1 MYPQR
6 YFYAWHN
13 PIYSMGGYPM
23 AFILDDINERAL
35 RDPAAF
41 IRECDAEFD
50 AKVRHVADMIEKHR
64 EKSPI
69 VLMSGPSGSGKTTAS
84 KKIEEELLR
93 RGINTYALPM
103 DNYFRTIDDNSPRT
117 ANGELDL
124 ESPKCV
130 DMELLSEHFR
140 YLSRGEAIDIPKY
153 VFAEHRRSDLPSQTI
168 KLGIN
173 DIVVAEGIHALNDEL
188 TAANPDALK
197 LYISARSNVEDDGE
211 VCFKATW
218 MRLVRRIVRD
228 NLFRGASPDYTF
240 SLWANVRRGEKLNIS
255 PFKDKADWK
264 FDSSFPYEVCVMK
277 TVAQQLFINIPK
289 GTERYEELQSIGPT
303 FDLFEAIDPKHLLPD
318 SLITE
323 FLGGGKYKY
332 H

>member
-1 MYPQR
+1 
-6 YFYAWHN
+6 
-13 PIYSMGGYPM
+13 M
-23 AFILDDINERAL
+23 AFSLADINQRAIT
-35 RDPAAF
+35 DPAAF
-41 IRECDAEFD
+41 IRECDAEYD
-50 AKVRHVADMIEKHR
+50 AKIRHAADIIIKNR
-64 EKSPI
+64 ERSPV
-69 VLMSGPSGSGKTTAS
+69 VLMSGPSGSGKTTTS

-93 RGINTYALPM
+93 RGIATRALSM
-103 DNYFRTIDDNSPRT
+103 DSYFRTVDENSPRT
-117 ANGELDL
+117 PEGTLDL

-140 YLSRGEAIDIPKY
+140 RLARGEAIDVPKY
-153 VFAEHRRSDLPSQTI
+153 IFGEHRRADVPSQTI
-168 KLGIN
+168 KLDKN

-188 TAANPDALK
+188 TNSNPDALK
-197 LYISARSNVEDDGE
+197 LYISARSDVENNGT
-211 VCFKATW
+211 VCFKGTW

-228 NLFRGASPDYTF
+228 KLFRGASPEYTF

-277 TVAQQLFINIPK
+277 SVAQELFKTIPA
-289 GTERYEELQSIGPT
+289 GTERYDELKTISPA
-303 FDLFEAIDPKHLLPD
+303 FDLFETIDPKLLLSD
-318 SLITE
+318 SLLTE

>member
-1 MYPQR
+1 
-6 YFYAWHN
+6 
-13 PIYSMGGYPM
+13 M
-23 AFILDDINERAL
+23 AFLLDEINQRAKN
-35 RDPAAF
+35 DPADF

-50 AKVRHVADMIEKHR
+50 AKVRHVADMIEKNR
-64 EKSPI
+64 EKSPV
-69 VLMSGPSGSGKTTAS
+69 VLMSGPSGSGKTTTS

-93 RGINTYALPM
+93 RGINTFALPM

-130 DMELLSEHFR
+130 DMKLLSEHFDR
-140 YLSRGEAIDIPKY
+140 LSRGEPIDVPKY
-153 VFAEHRRSDLPSQTI
+153 LFAEHKRSDVPSQTI
-168 KLGIN
+168 KLGKN
-173 DIVVAEGIHALNDEL
+173 DVVVAEGIHALNDEL
-188 TAANPDALK
+188 TLANPDALK
-197 LYISARSNVEDDGE
+197 LYISARSNVENNGE
-211 VCFKATW
+211 VCFKGTW

-228 NLFRGASPDYTF
+228 KLFRGATPEYTF
-240 SLWANVRRGEKLNIS
+240 SLWANVRRGEKANIS

-277 TVAQQLFINIPK
+277 TVAQQLFMSIPK
-289 GTERYEELQSIGPT
+289 GTARYEEIKSIAPA
-303 FDLFEAIDPKHLLPD
+303 FDRFEAIDPKLLLPD
-318 SLITE
+318 SLLTE

>member
-1 MYPQR
+1 
-6 YFYAWHN
+6 
-13 PIYSMGGYPM
+13 M
-23 AFILDDINERAL
+23 AFLLDDINQRARL
-35 RDPAAF
+35 DPAAF

-50 AKVRHVADMIEKHR
+50 AKVRHVADIIEKNR

-84 KKIEEELLR
+84 KKIEEELLK
-93 RGINTYALPM
+93 RGINTHALAM
-103 DNYFRTIDDNSPRT
+103 DNYFRTIDANSPRS
-117 ANGELDL
+117 ANGDLDL

-130 DMELLSEHFR
+130 DMELLSEHFGR
-140 YLSRGEAIDIPKY
+140 LSCGESIDIPKY
-153 VFAEHRRSDLPSQTI
+153 IFAEQRRSDVPSQTI
-168 KLGIN
+168 RLGKN

-188 TAANPDALK
+188 TVANPYALK
-197 LYISARSNVEDDGE
+197 LYISARSNVEDDGD
-211 VCFKATW
+211 VCFKGTW

-228 NLFRGASPDYTF
+228 KLFRGASPDYTL
-240 SLWANVRRGEKLNIS
+240 SLWANVRRGEKANIS

-277 TVAQQLFINIPK
+277 TVAQQLFMNVPK
-289 GTERYEELQSIGPT
+289 GTERYEEIKSIAPA
-303 FDLFEAIDPKHLLPD
+303 FDLFEAIDSKLLLPD
-318 SLITE
+318 SLLTE

>member
-1 MYPQR
+1 
-6 YFYAWHN
+6 
-13 PIYSMGGYPM
+13 M
-23 AFILDDINERAL
+23 AFLLEDINKRATS
-35 RDPAAF
+35 DPAAF
-41 IRECDAEFD
+41 IRECDADFD
-50 AKVRHVADMIEKHR
+50 EKVRHAADIIIKNR

-69 VLMSGPSGSGKTTAS
+69 VLMSGPSGSGKTTTS

-93 RGINTYALPM
+93 RGINTYALSM
-103 DNYFRTIDDNSPRT
+103 DNYFRTVDDNSPKT
-117 ANGELDL
+117 AEGTLDL

-140 YLSRGEAIDIPKY
+140 ALARGESINVPKY
-153 VFAEHRRSDLPSQTI
+153 IFAEHRRADVPSKTI
-168 KLGIN
+168 TLGKN

-188 TAANPDALK
+188 TTANPDALK
-197 LYISARSNVEDDGE
+197 LYISARSNVENNGE
-211 VCFKATW
+211 VCFKGTW

-228 NLFRGASPDYTF
+228 QLFRGATPEYTF
-240 SLWANVRRGEKLNIS
+240 GLWGNVRRGEKNNIS

-277 TVAQQLFINIPK
+277 TVAQQLFTNIPNE
-289 GTERYEELQSIGPT
+289 TDRYEELKSIAPA
-303 FDLFEAIDPKHLLPD
+303 FDLFEAIDPKLLLPD
-318 SLITE
+318 SLLTE

>member
-1 MYPQR
+1 MSFLLDEINQR
-6 YFYAWHN
+6 AKN
-13 PIYSMGGYPM
+13 
-23 AFILDDINERAL
+23 
-35 RDPAAF
+35 DPAAF

-50 AKVRHVADMIEKHR
+50 AKVRHVADMIEKNR
-64 EKSPI
+64 EKSPV
-69 VLMSGPSGSGKTTAS
+69 VLMSGPSGSGKTTTS

-117 ANGELDL
+117 ATGELDL

-130 DMELLSEHFR
+130 DMKLLSEHFDL
-140 YLSRGEAIDIPKY
+140 LSHGEAIDVPKY
-153 VFAEHRRSDLPSQTI
+153 VFAEHKRSALPSQTI
-168 KLGIN
+168 KLGKN
-173 DIVVAEGIHALNDEL
+173 DVVVAEGIHALNDEL
-188 TAANPDALK
+188 TLANPDALK
-197 LYISARSNVEDDGE
+197 LYISARSNVEENGQ
-211 VCFKATW
+211 VCFKGTW

-228 NLFRGASPDYTF
+228 KLFRGATPEYTF
-240 SLWANVRRGEKLNIS
+240 SLWANVRRGEKANIS

-277 TVAQQLFINIPK
+277 TVAQQLFMSIPK
-289 GTERYEELQSIGPT
+289 GTERYEEIKSIAPA
-303 FDLFEAIDPKHLLPD
+303 FDRFESIDPKLLLPD
-318 SLITE
+318 SLLTE

>member
-1 MYPQR
+1 
-6 YFYAWHN
+6 
-13 PIYSMGGYPM
+13 M
-23 AFILDDINERAL
+23 AFVLDEINARAAN
-35 RDPAAF
+35 DPAKF

-50 AKVRHVADMIEKHR
+50 AKVRHVADMIEKNR

-69 VLMSGPSGSGKTTAS
+69 VLMSGPSGSGKTTTS

-93 RGINTYALPM
+93 RGINTHALPM
-103 DNYFRTIDDNSPRT
+103 DNYFRTISLSSPRT
-117 ANGELDL
+117 AAGELDL

-130 DMELLSEHFR
+130 DMELLSEHFSR
-140 YLSRGEAIDIPKY
+140 LSRGEAINVPKY
-153 VFAEHRRSDLPSQTI
+153 LFAEHRRSETPSQTI
-168 KLGIN
+168 KLGKN

-188 TAANPDALK
+188 TAANSDALK
-197 LYISARSNVEDDGE
+197 LYISARSNVEDDGD

-228 NLFRGASPDYTF
+228 KLFRGASPEYTF
-240 SLWANVRRGEKLNIS
+240 GLWANVRRGEKLNIS

-277 TVAQQLFINIPK
+277 TVAKQLFDEVPK
-289 GTERYEELQSIGPT
+289 GAERYEELKSIAPA
-303 FDLFEAIDPKHLLPD
+303 FDLFEAIDPKLLLPD
-318 SLITE
+318 SLLTE

>member
-1 MYPQR
+1 
-6 YFYAWHN
+6 
-13 PIYSMGGYPM
+13 M
-23 AFILDDINERAL
+23 AFILDEINQRAKL
-35 RDPAAF
+35 DPTAF

-50 AKVRHVADMIEKHR
+50 AKVRHVADMIEKNR

-69 VLMSGPSGSGKTTAS
+69 VLMSGPSGSGKTTTS

-93 RGINTYALPM
+93 RGINTHALPM
-103 DNYFRTIDDNSPRT
+103 DNYFRTISLSSPRT
-117 ANGELDL
+117 AAGELDL

-130 DMELLSEHFR
+130 DMELLSEHFSR
-140 YLSRGEAIDIPKY
+140 LSRGEAIDVPKY
-153 VFAEHRRSDLPSQTI
+153 LFAEHRRSETPSQTI
-168 KLGIN
+168 KLGKN

-188 TAANPDALK
+188 TAANCDALK
-197 LYISARSNVEDDGE
+197 LYISARSNVEDDGD

-228 NLFRGASPDYTF
+228 KLFRGASPEYTF
-240 SLWANVRRGEKLNIS
+240 GLWANVRRGEKLNIS

-277 TVAQQLFINIPK
+277 TVAKQLFDEVPK
-289 GTERYEELQSIGPT
+289 GAERYEELKSIAPA
-303 FDLFEAIDPKHLLPD
+303 FDLFEAIDPKLLLPD
-318 SLITE
+318 SLLTE